1 MKVLDNKNIVK
12 CSCGVILQYTDKD
25 IKTVERGYSVQ
36 SYAGET
42 YMAKI
47 ITCPKCK
54 REIEVHIEI

>member
-1 MKVLDNKNIVK
+1 MKILNNKNIVK
-12 CSCGVILQYTDKD
+12 CSCGAILQYTNED

-54 REIEVHIEI
+54 REIEVYDN